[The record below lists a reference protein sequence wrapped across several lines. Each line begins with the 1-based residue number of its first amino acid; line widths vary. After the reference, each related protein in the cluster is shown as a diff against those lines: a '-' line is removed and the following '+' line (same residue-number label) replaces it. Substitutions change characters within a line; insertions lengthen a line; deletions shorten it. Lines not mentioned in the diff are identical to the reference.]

1 MQNRIL
7 AISPHT
13 DDIELGCGGTINKFT
28 QEGKE
33 VYCVVLSDCKD
44 AIPAGFNE
52 GTLSNECIKS
62 LMTLGV
68 KRNNIEIFNIQN
80 KNFPA
85 NRQKI
90 LEILEKIKEEVKPEL
105 IIIPSLNETHQD
117 HKTTAEEA
125 IRAFRNTTSIICYEQ
140 PWNNLKFNAKFFVK
154 LSKEDIDNK
163 LKALKQY
170 KSQLYL
176 ERRYFDEDFLIGL
189 AIVRG
194 TQIKER
200 YAEAFEVVRLI
211 K

>member
-1 MQNRIL
+1 MPNKIL

-13 DDIELGCGGTINKFT
+13 DDIELGCGGTINKFV

-33 VYCVVLSDCKD
+33 VYCIVLSDCKD
-44 AIPAGFNE
+44 AIPPGFKE
-52 GTLSNECIKS
+52 DTLSNECIKS
-62 LMTLGV
+62 LMSLCI
-68 KRNNIEIFNIQN
+68 KRNNIEIFNIEN

-90 LEILEKIKEEVKPEL
+90 LEILEKVKEKIKPDLV
-105 IIIPSLNETHQD
+105 IIPSLNEIHQD

-125 IRAFRNTTSIICYEQ
+125 VRAFRNTTSIICYEQ

-154 LSKEDIDNK
+154 LSKENIDNK

-176 ERRYFDEDFLIGL
+176 ERHYFEDDFLIGL
-189 AIVRG
+189 ARVRG

-200 YAEAFEVVRLI
+200 YAEAFEIIRLI